1 MMMLS
6 AIFVAMLLIP
16 LASAQPETLGG
27 VNCKAYRNRYGPVCK
42 SDTVSLPRP
51 RATIQ
56 YKITVRGNARICCYA
71 YTCSRISCYMKYI
84 GCGRGTWSS
93 STLPWEGGN
102 LLARPKMKCKTR
114 NRRTVRY
121 DYKTIH

>member
-6 AIFVAMLLIP
+6 VIFVAMLFIP
-16 LASAQPETLGG
+16 LASAQPEKRGG
-27 VNCKAYRNRYGPVCK
+27 DNCKAYWNRYGPDCE

-51 RATIQ
+51 GATIQ
-56 YKITVRGNARICCYA
+56 YQITVSGNARICCYA
-71 YTCSRISCYMKYI
+71 YTCSRHSCYMKYI
-84 GCGRGTWSS
+84 GCGHGTWSS
-93 STLPWEGGN
+93 SPLPWEGGN
-102 LLARPKMKCKTR
+102 IVATPRLKCKTR